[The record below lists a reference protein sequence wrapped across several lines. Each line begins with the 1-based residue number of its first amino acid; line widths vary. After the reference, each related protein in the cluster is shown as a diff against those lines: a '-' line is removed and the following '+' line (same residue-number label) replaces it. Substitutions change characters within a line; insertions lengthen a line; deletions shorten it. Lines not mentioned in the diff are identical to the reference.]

1 MSTTFR
7 LLSFF
12 GTTLCVCIFSC
23 QQPEIKRGPD
33 VSGIEVP
40 LVLHRFEQDVF
51 AVDTNRLPEEM
62 ARLQTLYPELFPLFT
77 QTLIRDVSNPTETPE
92 QAIRAFLRAPLA
104 KAVYDTVQVVYG
116 NLSDLEPPIKSI
128 LQHYRFYFPTKPVPQ
143 VATLV
148 TEFAVD
154 AFTYGDS
161 LCGLGLDMFLGPD
174 YPYYNP
180 EVYPE
185 YLRRQFTKT
194 FIPVRLARVM
204 AQNRNDAPS
213 GKRLLDIMVHNGKTL
228 YIAACLSPETPDSLL
243 MGYTRTQWEGCTANE
258 PQVWARLLDLNLLY
272 ETDYA
277 KFRKLV
283 EPSPNAPMLFTEAPG
298 EIGNW
303 MGLQIVRAYMLRHPD
318 TSLDQLLAMQ
328 DAQQLLE
335 ASRYKPKRQ

>member
-1 MSTTFR
+1 M
-7 LLSFF
+7 
-12 GTTLCVCIFSC
+12 CVFSC
-23 QQPEIKRGPD
+23 QKPEIKRGPD
-33 VSGIEVP
+33 VSGIEAP

-51 AVDTNRLPEEM
+51 ALDTNRLPEEM
-62 ARLQTLYPELFPLFT
+62 ARLQTLYPELFPLFA
-77 QTLIRDVSNPTETPE
+77 QTLIHDVSNPTETPE
-92 QAIRAFLRAPLA
+92 QAMRAFLRSPLA
-104 KAVYDTVQVVYG
+104 RAVYDTVQVVYG
-116 NLSDLEPPIKSI
+116 NLSDLEPDIKSI
-128 LQHYRFYFPTKPVPQ
+128 LQHHRFYFPKKPVPQ

-161 LCGLGLDMFLGPD
+161 LCGIGLDMFLGPN

-185 YLRRQFTKT
+185 YLRRQFTKA
-194 FIPVRLARVM
+194 FIPVRLARVL
-204 AQNRNDAPS
+204 AQNANDAPP

-228 YIAACLSPETPDSLL
+228 YIAGCLSPDTPDSLL
-243 MGYTRTQWEGCTANE
+243 MGYTRTQWEGCVANE
-258 PQVWARLLDLNLLY
+258 SQVWARLLDLNLLY

-303 MGLQIVRAYMLRHPD
+303 MGRQIVLAYMQRHPN
-318 TSLDQLLAMQ
+318 TSMDQLLAME

>member
-1 MSTTFR
+1 
-7 LLSFF
+7 
-12 GTTLCVCIFSC
+12 
-23 QQPEIKRGPD
+23 
-33 VSGIEVP
+33 
-40 LVLHRFEQDVF
+40 
-51 AVDTNRLPEEM
+51 
-62 ARLQTLYPELFPLFT
+62 
-77 QTLIRDVSNPTETPE
+77 
-92 QAIRAFLRAPLA
+92 
-104 KAVYDTVQVVYG
+104 
-116 NLSDLEPPIKSI
+116 
-128 LQHYRFYFPTKPVPQ
+128 
-143 VATLV
+143 
-148 TEFAVD
+148 
-154 AFTYGDS
+154 
-161 LCGLGLDMFLGPD
+161 
-174 YPYYNP
+174 
-180 EVYPE
+180 VYPE